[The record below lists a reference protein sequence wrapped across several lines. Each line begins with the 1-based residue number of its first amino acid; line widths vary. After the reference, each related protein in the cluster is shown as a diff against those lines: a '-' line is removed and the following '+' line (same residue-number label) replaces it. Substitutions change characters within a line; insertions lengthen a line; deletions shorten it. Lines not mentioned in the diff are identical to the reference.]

1 MSAGF
6 QLFSV
11 AAQSFGLVRSAQ
23 VVYNG
28 GCRKA
33 GAAVCRRLPWK
44 NRGEVRRMAGILRPM
59 GDESVTV
66 SGAALRRLLEKG
78 DGDAALL
85 YLALLRHQGLTPPR
99 SLAGELRWERGRIE
113 AAEAALRQMEMVSVP
128 AAELPEPADERP
140 DYRREDVSVALEGDE
155 AFRGLTAEV
164 ERKLGKKLSTPDM
177 GTLLGLYDYLGLP
190 SDVIYLLVCH
200 CAERIQ
206 RRYGEGRRPTLRQ
219 IEKEGYAWARMG
231 IDTQTA
237 AAEYLKRYA
246 RRQESVPAYMRVL
259 GLGERLPVA
268 AEEKYLAA
276 WQEWGFS
283 PETVALAYEKTV
295 LKCHELKWPYIN
307 GILKRW
313 HEAGLHTPEQIA
325 AGDRPRPQGEPNRRD
340 QRPPE
345 DEMRRY
351 VQALHRGK
359 E

>member
-1 MSAGF
+1 
-6 QLFSV
+6 
-11 AAQSFGLVRSAQ
+11 
-23 VVYNG
+23 
-28 GCRKA
+28 
-33 GAAVCRRLPWK
+33 
-44 NRGEVRRMAGILRPM
+44 MAGILRSM

-85 YLALLRHQGLTPPR
+85 YLTLLRHQGLVQPR

-113 AAEAALRQMEMVSVP
+113 AAEASLREMELVSAP
-128 AAELPEPADERP
+128 AAELPEPADEKP
-140 DYRREDVSVALEGDE
+140 AYRQEDVTGALARDE
-155 AFRGLTAEV
+155 QFRLLTAEV
-164 ERKLGKKLSTPDM
+164 ERRLGKKLSTPDL
-177 GTLLGLYDYLGLP
+177 GTLLGLYDYVGLP

-200 CAERIQ
+200 CAERVS

-219 IEKEGYAWARMG
+219 IEKEGYFWARMG

-246 RRQESVPAYMRVL
+246 KRQEALPAYMRALQL
-259 GLGERLPVA
+259 GDRPPVA

-276 WQEWGFS
+276 WQEWGFP
-283 PETVALAYEKTV
+283 PETVAAAYEKTV
-295 LKCHELKWPYIN
+295 MKCHELKWPYIN
-307 GILKRW
+307 GILKKW
-313 HEAGLHTPEQIA
+313 HEAGLRTPEQVA
-325 AGDRPRPQGEPNRRD
+325 AEDRPRPPQQPPRRE

-351 VQALHRGK
+351 VQALRRGK